1 MWAALRV
8 EVARVA
14 VQERAHLVHRVDR
27 TGLVDGLD
35 RHHRDVL
42 VVPPDKGYG
51 EQGSE
56 PSIPGNA
63 TLIFVVDILSAQG

>member
-1 MWAALRV
+1 MSKQKP
-8 EVARVA
+8 EVDFPGGEAQVIDGWN
-14 VQERAHLVHRVDR
+14 E
-27 TGLVDGLD
+27 GLVGKKVGDQV
-35 RHHRDVL
+35 VL

>member
-1 MWAALRV
+1 QPFV
-8 EVARVA
+8 VAPVGEA
-14 VQERAHLVHRVDR
+14 QVIDGWNE
-27 TGLVDGLD
+27 GLVGQKVGDQV
-35 RHHRDVL
+35 VL

-56 PSIPGNA
+56 PSIPGDS